1 MSKLNITE
9 EEVRVL
15 YSEAGREMNY
25 CDQKFQY
32 DKEIV
37 VTQQCKSKIINVLTD
52 MEINFQ
58 SAEFQVIIA
67 CHDIT
72 RRDYINK

>member
-9 EEVRVL
+9 EEVTVL

-37 VTQQCKSKIINVLTD
+37 VTQQCKSKINKVLTD
-52 MEINFQ
+52 MEVNFQ
-58 SAEFQVIIA
+58 PAEFQVFIA
-67 CHDIT
+67 CDDIT

>member
-1 MSKLNITE
+1 MSKLNITD

-37 VTQQCKSKIINVLTD
+37 VTQQCKSKINKVLTD
-52 MEINFQ
+52 MEVNFQ
-58 SAEFQVIIA
+58 PAEFQVIIA

-72 RRDYINK
+72 KRDYINK